1 MIGAGGPRGRLALGA
16 GREEAS
22 MSRITAINLLLLIAA
37 VVLALALF
45 IAGAVW
51 RGRVVK
57 ERAAFPLA
65 AQNHANFLGIPSPS
79 R

>member
-1 MIGAGGPRGRLALGA
+1 
-16 GREEAS
+16 

-51 RGRVVK
+51 RGRVMK
-57 ERAAFPLA
+57 GRAAFPLA
-65 AQNHANFLGIPSPS
+65 AQNYANFVEIPSPS

>member
-1 MIGAGGPRGRLALGA
+1 MGAGGPRVRLALGA

-45 IAGAVW
+45 IAGAMW
-51 RGRVVK
+51 RGRVMK
-57 ERAAFPLA
+57 EGPHSHWRPRIM
-65 AQNHANFLGIPSPS
+65 QIS
-79 R
+79 